1 MKTTLRNGDYVI
13 KATTEKVPKDAIL
26 CKHNGSYC
34 WSIGMAT
41 NHSHTLVVDE
51 PKAMKV
57 YKLKDDSYMVV
68 TTKEVKITHPEHS
81 LVADLVL
88 PIGTHRL
95 YQKREKDWF
104 TLATRRVID

>member
-1 MKTTLRNGDYVI
+1 MKALRNGDFCI
-13 KATTEKVPKDAIL
+13 KATKEKVPKEGIL

-51 PKAMKV
+51 PKSMKV
-57 YKLKDDSYMVV
+57 YKLPDDSYMVV

-81 LVADLVL
+81 LLTDLTL
-88 PIGTHRL
+88 P
-95 YQKREKDWF
+95 
-104 TLATRRVID
+104 A